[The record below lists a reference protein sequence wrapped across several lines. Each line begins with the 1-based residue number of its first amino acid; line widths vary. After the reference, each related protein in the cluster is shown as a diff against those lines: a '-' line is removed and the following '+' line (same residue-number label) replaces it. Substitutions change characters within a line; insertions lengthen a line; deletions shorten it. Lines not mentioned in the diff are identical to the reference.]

1 MKKTVICN
9 IPMKNRI
16 DASVYTSEDQSIPV
30 SSTAVR
36 FPINAFLEATADE
49 GIELKVVLLAKAAEY
64 SASAKNTEIFK
75 AELEVALAGKN
86 IKIEYAVI
94 DTDFSQTQV
103 VHERLMG
110 HIIDEIED
118 ASHIIVDI
126 TYGPKDLPVILFS
139 ALGFAEKFLG
149 CEIENIIYGQAEFLN
164 GKAVN
169 TKICDMSPLFYLSSL
184 TETVHADSSDKARQM
199 LKSLLSM

>member
-1 MKKTVICN
+1 MKKTLICN
-9 IPMKNRI
+9 IPMKEHI

-30 SSTAVR
+30 SSSAVK
-36 FPINAFLEATADE
+36 FPINAFLEATVDE
-49 GIELKVVLLAKAAEY
+49 GMTLKVILLTKASEY
-64 SASAKNTEIFK
+64 SASVKNIELFKTE
-75 AELEVALAGKN
+75 LDSVVDGKN
-86 IKIEYAVI
+86 VNLEYVVI
-94 DTDFSQTQV
+94 NTDFSEMQA
-103 VHERLMG
+103 VHEQLMG

-118 ASHIIVDI
+118 GSHLIVDI

-139 ALGFAEKFLG
+139 ALSFAEKFLG
-149 CEIENIIYGQAEFLN
+149 CEIENIIYGQAEFSN

>member
-64 SASAKNTEIFK
+64 SASAKNTKIFK

>member
-1 MKKTVICN
+1 MKKTIICN
-9 IPMKNRI
+9 IPMKDRI
-16 DASVYTSEDQSIPV
+16 DASIYTSEDQSIPV

-49 GIELKVVLLAKAAEY
+49 GTELKVVLLAKAAEY

-75 AELEVALAGKN
+75 AELEAALAGKN

-94 DTDFSQTQV
+94 NTDFSQTQV
-103 VHERLMG
+103 VHEQLMG

-126 TYGPKDLPVILFS
+126 TYGSKDLPVILFS

-149 CEIENIIYGQAEFLN
+149 CEIENIIYGQAEFFN

-199 LKSLLSM
+199 LKSLLSV